1 MWEATTETPLN
12 YFTIIDNALSSKL
25 LEGFPPEGRPVPSGL
40 IRSPVPIRHNKPE
53 ILKGELYTQ
62 EPSETPPDNLKSSF
76 SAPNPSAADDDSP
89 GFQCTC
95 ERHNVMST
103 VKHTKINCGGELC
116 GHRDE
121 QCHDTSAADKRRW
134 GIIAGFG
141 GGKVLGSHVG

>member
-1 MWEATTETPLN
+1 M
-12 YFTIIDNALSSKL
+12 SVSVL
-25 LEGFPPEGRPVPSGL
+25 LLR
-40 IRSPVPIRHNKPE
+40 RSDVAVLGIP
-53 ILKGELYTQ
+53 
-62 EPSETPPDNLKSSF
+62 
-76 SAPNPSAADDDSP
+76 PSAADDDSP